1 MLKTQH
7 ADELKGTNEL
17 KGSSKMTAYALN
29 CMHAGTYVQPSYL
42 LVAQAWSDQAEQAL
56 NIRAHVLRVNS
67 FANLTCQVHSQAV
80 ATLRSSCSWALQAA
94 HDGPLY
100 STGP

>member
-1 MLKTQH
+1 
-7 ADELKGTNEL
+7 
-17 KGSSKMTAYALN
+17 MTAYALN

-42 LVAQAWSDQAEQAL
+42 LVAQAWSNQAKQTLE
-56 NIRAHVLRVNS
+56 IRAHALKVSS
-67 FANLTCQVHSQAV
+67 FANLICQVHSQAV

-100 STGP
+100 STEP